1 MMGKHF
7 WPQLVFMAAVIGINV
22 FAQNPASDFEY
33 TLNDTADGLTITK
46 YKGTAATV
54 VIPGEIEGFPVTAI
68 WGAFHF
74 NQDVKKVTIPEGV
87 TTVGD
92 RAFSYCYDLVE
103 VNLPQTLVTIGDYA
117 FWSCEKL
124 ETIVI
129 PEGVLNFG
137 AGVFFDSGLTHILLP
152 PNMTSIPPAMF
163 WGTQLT
169 QIIIPEGVTFIAS
182 AAFADCTKLTTI
194 KLPSTLQI
202 IGSVDYYME
211 LGAAKST
218 PGAFENCKALTAIL
232 VPDTIKQIEFYIE
245 PGIYRNESREGYT
258 YQRDADHF
266 AGCSS
271 LSLREQ
277 AKLRNLGYKGRF

>member
-1 MMGKHF
+1 M
-7 WPQLVFMAAVIGINV
+7 VFMAAVIGINV

-54 VIPGEIEGFPVTAI
+54 VIPGEIEGFPVTEI
-68 WGAFHF
+68 GYPAFF
-74 NQDVKKVTIPEGV
+74 RNNLVKVTIPEGV
-87 TTVGD
+87 TTLGS
-92 RAFSYCYDLVE
+92 AFRECRNLVE
-103 VNLPQTLVTIGDYA
+103 VNLPQTLVTIEDGA
-117 FWSCEKL
+117 FASCEKL
-124 ETIVI
+124 ESIVI

-137 AGVFFDSGLTHILLP
+137 ASVFSHSGLTHIILP
-152 PNMTSIPPAMF
+152 PNMTSIPPEMF
-163 WGTQLT
+163 ERTQLT

-202 IGSVDYYME
+202 IGSVDFSNE
-211 LGAAKST
+211 GRGGGGSIA
-218 PGAFENCKALTAIL
+218 GAFENCKALTAIL

-245 PGIYRNESREGYT
+245 PGIYYNESGEEHR